1 MASVERLTVAVHQ
14 LLDQQQVPHGFGGA
28 LALNLYTDPRHTEDI
43 DVSAFVPWDERHQ
56 IIPIFEELGFHPDS
70 SIDDAIPVAGIR
82 LSHPET
88 NIKIDVFFALDEMY
102 DRVQERLVLHP
113 FGPDH
118 DDLPFFSAEDI
129 TLFKVSFNRDK
140 DWVDIR
146 HIVRDGP
153 PLDLD
158 YIEEV
163 LVAVRGPRM
172 YPRIARL
179 RALVAN
185 QGGEL
190 R

>member
-1 MASVERLTVAVHQ
+1 MNLEDLTVAVHR
-14 LLDQQQVPHGFGGA
+14 LLDEHEVPHGFGGA

-43 DVSAFVPWDERHQ
+43 DLSAFVPWDRRHD
-56 IIPIFEELGFHPDS
+56 IIPLFEALDFQPQQSLDEL
-70 SIDDAIPVAGIR
+70 IPVAGVR
-82 LSHPET
+82 LSHPGSHL
-88 NIKIDVFFALDEMY
+88 KIDVFFALDEVY
-102 DRVQERLVLHP
+102 DRVRDRLVLHP
-113 FGPDH
+113 FGPERVE
-118 DDLPFFSAEDI
+118 LPFFSAEDI

-158 YIEEV
+158 YLEET
-163 LVAVRGPRM
+163 LVTVRGPSM

-179 RALVAN
+179 RALVAA
-185 QGGEL
+185 GGEEL